1 MLKRIHDKH
10 NGLKKTEDSKKRWR
24 SKIKGEDYDDSSDD
38 EPDTPPRTVSPFV
51 HDDPRKA

>member
-1 MLKRIHDKH
+1 MLKRIHDKR

-38 EPDTPPRTVSPFV
+38 EPDSPPRTVSPLV